1 MLCKTCGRPI
11 REDGLGGLCASC
23 MMGLVLED
31 PGTQPADKA
40 RLGQTGGA
48 SMEIPGYH
56 VRGEIARGGMGIVYR
71 ALQDEPRREV
81 ALKMLL
87 PHQVSSP
94 GMLERFRLEA
104 RAIAA
109 LEHPAILPV
118 HHVGEHNRLPYFTMK
133 LASGG
138 SLVQRKEELA
148 GDWRRIAELVATLA
162 DAVQFAHE
170 RGVLHRDLKP
180 GNVLFDEAGRPYV
193 SDFGLAKLTAADS
206 DLTRS
211 VDLLGTPHYVA
222 PEVAARSAKEATTAS
237 DIYSLGAILYE
248 LLAGHPPFQAE
259 GVPAL
264 LKKIAEE
271 EPGPISDSRLI
282 SNSKSIAPRDLEII
296 SRKCLAKEPGRR
308 YATAKELAQDLR
320 RWMDGRT
327 ILARPATTLERVHSW
342 ARRNP
347 ALATMSALL
356 AVVLV
361 VAVIWESHSNRQL
374 QQALAESLLRQAQ
387 LERSSGRAGQRFE
400 TLELISRAAKQLPA
414 SDVVSLRTE
423 VAAAL
428 ALGDLRSTSR
438 WRVAVGHLQNE
449 FDFTADLDRYVAP
462 TSGGGFVVASTG
474 DRKTIHE
481 VPGVTNNPA
490 IKLRIHPKGIWAAA
504 RFRDGHAELHS
515 LTTTNQAAR
524 RWPGVPNTSVLFEF
538 ARSGELFAVVTAT
551 RREGRLAEIID
562 LNTGLATARVPA
574 ANATTVLFDPAGK
587 HLAVA
592 GSELS
597 VWRVVDTNKL
607 WSAPLSHEASALAWS
622 PDGNRLAVALERRN
636 PVREEKLLK
645 ACPVILFDAVTGK
658 EQSTFGQFNSR
669 VACMAFHPTRAWLAV
684 ATWDDGLVFGSAEWD
699 NARFTVESAH
709 RALSFSVDG
718 RRLAYAPT
726 REELGVM
733 EVAMPSA
740 FGTWQSAAGTEEAF
754 KLAASDDGKW
764 VVTTSATMAHLW
776 DTTSR
781 TRVDSRALPAK
792 AIWVEALFGPENQYV
807 YVSASSFGVWRWTL
821 TNGPDGRL
829 RFGDAQLT
837 GEDRGFMAS
846 RFANDRRSLVVGE
859 HRGGG
864 GPTMWLWPDADPQRA
879 RKLAGDF
886 PMTGYAVVPGSRWA
900 VTTAI
905 AQPDVWIWD
914 YETGERLRNL
924 GLAGRASSEP
934 LANGRWL
941 VARNRDEFGVWETGT
956 WKRVAQ
962 WPARPDEASMTI
974 YSSPD
979 SRLLATYN
987 ASGRFVLRELPS
999 GKELILL
1006 TPPQSIPV
1014 QNFQFSADSTRLLF
1028 VSNNGQMFDW
1038 DLSEIR
1044 RALAKLGLDWSDTH

>member
-1 MLCKTCGRPI
+1 
-11 REDGLGGLCASC
+11 
-23 MMGLVLED
+23 MGLVLED
-31 PGTQPADKA
+31 PGPQPEYEA
-40 RLGQTGGA
+40 RPVQGSGA
-48 SMEIPGYH
+48 SMEIPGYR

-71 ALQDEPRREV
+71 ALQEEPRREV

-87 PHQVSSP
+87 PHQISSP

-118 HHVGEHNRLPYFTMK
+118 HHVGEHNGLPFFTMK

-138 SLVQRKEELA
+138 SLAQRKGEFA

-170 RGVLHRDLKP
+170 RGVLHRDVKP

-193 SDFGLAKLTAADS
+193 SDFGLAKLADAES
-206 DLTRS
+206 ALTRS
-211 VDLLGTPHYVA
+211 IDLLGTPHYVA

-237 DIYSLGAILYE
+237 DVYSLGAILYE
-248 LLAGHPPFQAE
+248 LLAGHPPFEAE

-264 LKKIAEE
+264 LKRIAEE
-271 EPGPISDSRLI
+271 EPMPLRLARATVSQGDKANTGP
-282 SNSKSIAPRDLEII
+282 PRDLEII
-296 SRKCLAKEPGRR
+296 CRKCLAKEPARR
-308 YATAKELAQDLR
+308 YATAKELARDLR

-347 ALATMSALL
+347 ALATVTTLL
-356 AVVLV
+356 VVVLTA
-361 VAVIWESHSNRQL
+361 AVIWEARSNRKL

-400 TLELISRAAKQLPA
+400 TLELISRAAKQLPG
-414 SDVVSLRTE
+414 SDVVALRTE

-428 ALGDLRSTSR
+428 ALGDLRPIAR
-438 WRVAVGHLQNE
+438 WRVPVGHLQNE
-449 FDFTADLDRYVAP
+449 FDFTDDLDHYVAP
-462 TSGGGFVVASTG
+462 TPGGGFVVASTG

-490 IKLRIHPKGIWAAA
+490 IKLRIHPRGSWAAA

-515 LTTTNQAAR
+515 LTTTNEAAR

-538 ARSGELFAVVTAT
+538 ARSGELFAVITAT
-551 RREGRLAEIID
+551 RREGRFAEIID
-562 LNTGLATARVPA
+562 LKNGITRARASA
-574 ANATTVLFDPAGK
+574 ANATTLVFDAGGK
-587 HLAVA
+587 HLAIA
-592 GSELS
+592 GSDLT
-597 VWRVVDTNKL
+597 VWRLADTNKL
-607 WSAPLSHEASALAWS
+607 WSTPLSHEASALAWS
-622 PDGNRLAVALERRN
+622 PDGSRVAIALDRRR

-645 ACPVILFDAVTGK
+645 ACPVIIFDAGTGA

-669 VACMAFHPTRAWLAV
+669 VACMAFHPTREWLAV
-684 ATWDDGLVFGSAEWD
+684 ATWDDGLTFGSAEWD

-718 RRLAYAPT
+718 RLLAYAPT

-754 KLAASDDGKW
+754 KLMASDDGKW
-764 VVTTSATMAHLW
+764 AVTTSATMAHLW
-776 DTTSR
+776 DTTAR

-807 YVSASSFGVWRWTL
+807 YVSAASFGVWRWSL

-829 RFGDAQLT
+829 RFGDAQLI
-837 GEDRGFMAS
+837 GENRGFMAL

-859 HRGGG
+859 HRGDG
-864 GPTMWLWPDADPQRA
+864 GPTVWLWPAADPKRA

-886 PMTGYAVVPGSRWA
+886 PMTGYGVVPHSRWG

-914 YETGERLRNL
+914 FETGARLRNL
-924 GLAGRASSEP
+924 GLDGRASSEP
-934 LANGRWL
+934 LANGRWV

-962 WPARPDEASMTI
+962 WSARPDEASMTI
-974 YSSPD
+974 YSSPN

-987 ASGRFVLRELPS
+987 PSGRFVLRELPS

-1006 TPPQSIPV
+1006 TPPQPIPV
-1014 QNFQFSADSTRLLF
+1014 QNFQFSADSARLLF
-1028 VSNNGQMFDW
+1028 MSNNGQMFDW
-1038 DLSEIR
+1038 DLREIR
-1044 RALAKLGLDWSDTH
+1044 HELTKLGLDWPDSP

>member
-1 MLCKTCGRPI
+1 
-11 REDGLGGLCASC
+11 
-23 MMGLVLED
+23 MGLVLED
-31 PGTQPADKA
+31 SDPRPACKA
-40 RLGQTGGA
+40 RLERGGAA
-48 SMEIPGYH
+48 SMEIPGYA
-56 VRGEIARGGMGIVYR
+56 VREEIARGGMGIVYR
-71 ALQDEPRREV
+71 ALQEEPRREV

-87 PHQVSSP
+87 PHQISSP
-94 GMLERFRLEA
+94 GMVERFRLEA
-104 RAIAA
+104 RAIAG

-118 HHVGEHNRLPYFTMK
+118 HHVGEHNGLPFFTMK
-133 LASGG
+133 LAGGG
-138 SLVQRKEELA
+138 SLAQSKGKFA
-148 GDWRRIAELVATLA
+148 GDWRRIAELIATLA

-193 SDFGLAKLTAADS
+193 SDFGLAKLADAETA
-206 DLTRS
+206 LTRS
-211 VDLLGTPHYVA
+211 MDLLGTPNYIA

-237 DIYSLGAILYE
+237 DVFSLGAILYE
-248 LLAGHPPFQAE
+248 LLAGHPPFEAE

-271 EPGPISDSRLI
+271 EPMPLRLARGAVSPGDKTNTGP
-282 SNSKSIAPRDLEII
+282 PRDLEII
-296 SRKCLAKEPGRR
+296 CRKCLAKEPARR
-308 YATAKELAQDLR
+308 YATAKELAHDLR
-320 RWMDGRT
+320 RWLDGRT
-327 ILARPATTLERVHSW
+327 IFARPATPLERVRSW

-347 ALATMSALL
+347 SLATVTALL
-356 AVVLV
+356 ALVLIA
-361 VAVIWESHSNRQL
+361 AVIWEARSNRKL
-374 QQALAESLLRQAQ
+374 QQTLAQSLLRQAQ
-387 LERSSGRAGQRFE
+387 LERSSGRAGQRFK
-400 TLELISRAAKQLPA
+400 TLELISRSAKQLPE

-428 ALGDLRSTSR
+428 ALGDLQPIAR
-438 WRVAVGHLQNE
+438 WRVPVGDLQNE
-449 FDFTADLDRYVAP
+449 FDFTDDLDRYVAP
-462 TSGGGFVVASTG
+462 TAGGGFVVASTV

-490 IKLRIHPKGIWAAA
+490 IKLRIHSKGMWAGA

-515 LTTTNQAAR
+515 LTKTNQAVR

-538 ARSGELFAVVTAT
+538 ARSGGLFAVVTAT
-551 RREGRLAEIID
+551 RREGRFAEIID
-562 LNTGLATARVPA
+562 LNTGLVTARVPA
-574 ANATTVLFDPAGK
+574 ANATTLIFDPGGK

-592 GSELS
+592 GSDLT
-597 VWRVVDTNKL
+597 VWRLADTNRL
-607 WSAPLSHEASALAWS
+607 WSAPVSHEASALAWS
-622 PDGNRLAVALERRN
+622 PDGNRLAIALERRS
-636 PVREEKLLK
+636 PVREDKLLK
-645 ACPVILFDAVTGK
+645 ACPVILFDAMTGI

-669 VACMAFHPTRAWLAV
+669 VACMAFHPTREWLAV
-684 ATWDDGLVFGSAEWD
+684 ATWDDGLICGSAEWD

-709 RALSFSVDG
+709 RALAFSLDG

-726 REELGVM
+726 REELGIM

-740 FGTWQSAAGTEEAF
+740 FRTWQSGAGTEEAF
-754 KLAASDDGKW
+754 KLVASDDGKW
-764 VVTTSATMAHLW
+764 AVTTSATMAHLW

-781 TRVDSRALPAK
+781 ARVDSRALPAK
-792 AIWVEALFGPENQYV
+792 AIWVEALFGPGNECV
-807 YVSASSFGVWRWTL
+807 YVSAASFGVWRWTL

-829 RFGDAQLT
+829 RFGTAQLI
-837 GEDRGFMAS
+837 GEESGFMTS

-859 HRGGG
+859 HAGGR
-864 GPTMWLWPDADPQRA
+864 GPTMWLWPDADPKRA

-900 VTTAI
+900 LTTAI

-914 YETGERLRNL
+914 FETGERLRRL

-934 LANGRWL
+934 LANGRWV

-962 WPARPDEASMTI
+962 WPARPDEASMTV
-974 YSSPD
+974 YSSPN

-999 GKELILL
+999 GEELILL

-1014 QNFQFSADSTRLLF
+1014 QNFQFSVDSARLLF

-1044 RALAKLGLDWSDTH
+1044 RELAKLGLDWSDGH

>member
-1 MLCKTCGRPI
+1 M
-11 REDGLGGLCASC
+11 E
-23 MMGLVLED
+23 LVLESAG
-31 PGTQPADKA
+31 PQPAGMEHA
-40 RLGQTGGA
+40 EQGSGA
-48 SMEIPGYH
+48 SMDIPGYR

-71 ALQDEPRREV
+71 ALQEEPRREL

-118 HHVGEHNRLPYFTMK
+118 HHVGEHNGLPYFTMK

-138 SLVQRKEELA
+138 SLAQRKGEFA
-148 GDWRRIAELVATLA
+148 GDWRRIAELVAKLA

-193 SDFGLAKLTAADS
+193 SDFGLARLTDTAS

-222 PEVAARSAKEATTAS
+222 PEVAARSAKQATTAS

-271 EPGPISDSRLI
+271 EPRPIGNSLLVSDL
-282 SNSKSIAPRDLEII
+282 KSMAPRDLEII
-296 SRKCLAKEPGRR
+296 CRKCLAKEPGRR

-320 RWMDGRT
+320 RWMEGRT
-327 ILARPATTLERVHSW
+327 ILARPATTLERVYSW

-356 AVVLV
+356 AAVLV
-361 VAVIWESHSNRQL
+361 VAVVWQAHSNRQL
-374 QQALAESLLRQAQ
+374 QHALAESLLRQAQ
-387 LERSSGRAGQRFE
+387 LERSSGRAGQRFG
-400 TLELISRAAKQLPA
+400 TLELISRAAKQLPGP
-414 SDVVSLRTE
+414 DVVSLRSE

-428 ALGDLRSTSR
+428 ALGDLRSTGR

-449 FDFTADLDRYVAP
+449 LDFTGDLDRYVAP
-462 TSGGGFVVASTG
+462 TPGGGFVIASTG

-490 IKLRIHPKGIWAAA
+490 IKLRIHPKGMWAAA

-515 LTTTNQAAR
+515 LAATNQAPR

-551 RREGRLAEIID
+551 RRDGRFAEIID
-562 LNTGLATARVPA
+562 LNTGLVNARVPA
-574 ANATTVLFDPAGK
+574 ANATTVLFDPKGK
-587 HLAVA
+587 YLAVA

-597 VWRVVDTNKL
+597 VWRVADTNKL
-607 WSAPLSHEASALAWS
+607 WSTPLGHEASALAWS
-622 PDGNRLAVALERRN
+622 LSADRLAIALERRR
-636 PVREEKLLK
+636 PVREENLLK
-645 ACPVILFDAVTGK
+645 ANPVILFDAMTGR
-658 EQSTFGQFNSR
+658 EVSTFGQFNSR
-669 VACMAFHPTRAWLAV
+669 VACMAFHPTREWLAV
-684 ATWDDGLVFGSAEWD
+684 ATWDDGLVFGSPEWD

-709 RALSFSVDG
+709 RVLSFSLDG
-718 RRLAYAPT
+718 RFLAYAPT
-726 REELGVM
+726 REELGIM

-740 FGTWQSAAGTEEAF
+740 FRAWQSDRGTEEAF
-754 KLAASDDGKW
+754 RLVASEDGKW
-764 VVTTSATMAHLW
+764 AVTTSATMAHLW
-776 DTTSR
+776 DTIAGVK
-781 TRVDSRALPAK
+781 VDSRALPEK
-792 AIWVEALFGPENQYV
+792 AIWVEAFFGPENQDV
-807 YVSASSFGVWRWTL
+807 YVSAASFGVWHWRL

-829 RFGDAQLT
+829 RFGDARLT
-837 GEDRGFMAS
+837 GENRGFMAL
-846 RFANDRRSLVVGE
+846 RFANDGRSLVVGE
-859 HRGGG
+859 HRGDG

-879 RKLAGDF
+879 RKLAGNF
-886 PMTGYAVVPGSRWA
+886 PMTGYGVVPHTRWA

-914 YETGERLRNL
+914 FETGERLRNL
-924 GLAGRASSEP
+924 GLKGRASSEP

-987 ASGRFVLRELPS
+987 ASGRFVLRELPG

-1028 VSNNGQMFDW
+1028 MSNNGQMFDW
-1038 DLSEIR
+1038 DLREIR
-1044 RALAKLGLDWSDTH
+1044 HELAKLELDWPDRP

>member
-1 MLCKTCGRPI
+1 
-11 REDGLGGLCASC
+11 

-31 PGTQPADKA
+31 SGAQPADKA
-40 RLGQTGGA
+40 RSEPTGGA
-48 SMEIPGYH
+48 SMEIPGYR

-71 ALQDEPRREV
+71 AEQEEPRREV

-87 PHQVSSP
+87 PHQISSP

-118 HHVGEHNRLPYFTMK
+118 HHVGEHNGLPFFTMK

-138 SLVQRKEELA
+138 SLAQRKGEFM
-148 GDWRRIAELVATLA
+148 GDWRRIAELVARLA

-180 GNVLFDEAGRPYV
+180 GNVLFDGAGRPYV
-193 SDFGLAKLTAADS
+193 SDFGLAKLTDAES

-271 EPGPISDSRLI
+271 EPTPIADSRWASDL
-282 SNSKSIAPRDLEII
+282 KSVAPKDLEII
-296 SRKCLAKEPGRR
+296 CRKCLAKEPGRR
-308 YATAKELAQDLR
+308 YATARELAQDLR

-347 ALATMSALL
+347 AMATMSALL

-361 VAVIWESHSNRQL
+361 AAVIWEARSHRQL

-400 TLELISRAAKQLPA
+400 TLELISRAAKQLPG
-414 SDVVSLRTE
+414 SDIVSLRSE

-428 ALGDLRSTSR
+428 ALGDLRCTNH
-438 WRVAVGHLQNE
+438 WRVAIGHLQNE
-449 FDFTADLDRYVAP
+449 FDFTGDLDRYVAP
-462 TSGGGFVVASTG
+462 IPGGGFLVASTA
-474 DRKTIHE
+474 DRKTIRE

-490 IKLRIHPKGIWAAA
+490 IKLRIHPKGMWAAA

-515 LTTTNQAAR
+515 LTATNQAPR

-538 ARSGELFAVVTAT
+538 ARPGELFAVVTAT
-551 RREGRLAEIID
+551 RREGRFVEIID
-562 LNTGLATARVPA
+562 LNTGLINARVPA
-574 ANATTVLFDPAGK
+574 TNATTVLFDPGGK
-587 HLAVA
+587 HLAIA

-597 VWRVVDTNKL
+597 VWRIADTNRL
-607 WSAPLSHEASALAWS
+607 WSTPLSHEASALAWS
-622 PDGNRLAVALERRN
+622 PDGSRVAIALERRR
-636 PVREEKLLK
+636 PVREENLLK
-645 ACPVILFDAVTGK
+645 ANPVILFDAITGK
-658 EQSTFGQFNSR
+658 EEATFGQFNSR
-669 VACMAFHPTRAWLAV
+669 VACMAFHPTREWLAV
-684 ATWDDGLVFGSAEWD
+684 ATWDDGLVFGSTEWD
-699 NARFTVESAH
+699 NARLTVESAH
-709 RALSFSVDG
+709 RALSFSLDG
-718 RRLAYAPT
+718 GRLAYAPT
-726 REELGVM
+726 REELGIM

-740 FGTWQSAAGTEEAF
+740 FRAWQSDTGTEEAF
-754 KLAASDDGKW
+754 KLVLSEDGKW
-764 VVTTSATMAHLW
+764 AVTTSATMAHLW
-776 DTTSR
+776 DTIAGVK
-781 TRVDSRALPAK
+781 VDSRALPEK
-792 AIWVEALFGPENQYV
+792 AIWVEAFFGPENEYV
-807 YVSASSFGVWRWTL
+807 YVSAASFGVWQWKL
-821 TNGPDGRL
+821 TDGPDGRL
-829 RFGDAQLT
+829 RFGDARLT
-837 GEDRGFMAS
+837 GENRGFMAL
-846 RFANDRRSLVVGE
+846 RFANDGRSLVVGE
-859 HRGGG
+859 HRGDGG
-864 GPTMWLWPDADPQRA
+864 RTMWLWPDADPKRA
-879 RKLAGDF
+879 RKLAGGF
-886 PMTGYAVVPGSRWA
+886 PMTGYGVVPHTRWA

-905 AQPDVWIWD
+905 GQPDVWIWD
-914 YETGERLRNL
+914 FETGERLRNL
-924 GLAGRASSEP
+924 GLDGRASSDP

-974 YSSPD
+974 YSSPN
-979 SRLLATYN
+979 SRMLATHN
-987 ASGRFVLRELPS
+987 ASGRFVLRELPG

-1014 QNFQFSADSTRLLF
+1014 QNFQFSAESKRLLF

-1044 RALAKLGLDWSDTH
+1044 RELAKLKLDWPDAP